1 MVEFKT
7 VDFGISFQELKE
19 MQSVARQER
28 KACHHIIVE
37 IEKLMYELNSLLTTQ
52 SETAEA
58 PTENGSTQVFGQV
71 LDTYLKLPHRLK
83 PIFDHCKKIENVLI
97 RALKA

>member
-1 MVEFKT
+1 
-7 VDFGISFQELKE
+7 

-37 IEKLMYELNSLLTTQ
+37 IEKLMYELNSLLTAQ
-52 SETAEA
+52 SEIAEA
-58 PTENGSTQVFGQV
+58 PKENGPTEVFGQV
-71 LDTYLKLPHRLK
+71 LDAYLKLPHRLK